1 MKNPDG
7 TGIRKIYVA
16 SYLKEGEWVLIYQQN
31 VADAFSQPNKAH
43 RAKMAILLLGG
54 FGIVSAALLVSRRI
68 FRRFERS
75 DQGNEIMN
83 KQMRQ
88 TGKLASVGELA
99 AAIVDE
105 SNNPVA
111 IMVEKADWIEDL
123 LEEEELRSGENLEEF
138 KRALHQI
145 RNQGKRCKEI
155 THKLLSS
162 PV

>member
-99 AAIVDE
+99 AGIVHE

-111 IMVEKADWIEDL
+111 IMVEKADLDRRPPRRRGASVRREPRGIQTRPPPDTEPGETLQGDHAQTS
-123 LEEEELRSGENLEEF
+123 ELR
-138 KRALHQI
+138 
-145 RNQGKRCKEI
+145 
-155 THKLLSS
+155 
-162 PV
+162 P

>member
-1 MKNPDG
+1 MSNQSLLTVVIVG
-7 TGIRKIYVA
+7 
-16 SYLKEGEWVLIYQQN
+16 LI
-31 VADAFSQPNKAH
+31 
-43 RAKMAILLLGG
+43 
-54 FGIVSAALLVSRRI
+54 AAETS
-68 FRRFERS
+68 
-75 DQGNEIMN
+75 
-83 KQMRQ
+83 
-88 TGKLASVGELA
+88 LAGRHD
-99 AAIVDE
+99 VDE